1 MDKVVVYTGSRNLYK
16 DMAIAATRLVA
27 RQIKPVDRIYFLIE
41 DDDIGDLK
49 VPKCVRFINV
59 SNQKIFRHDG
69 PNMRSRFTY
78 LALIR
83 AAYTKILPEDVKKV
97 LQLDVDTIVMGDL
110 SYLWSIDMTN
120 AYFAAVE
127 EKYSNWKLYDKKYYN
142 AGVMLI
148 NLEKTRQ
155 DMIDDKMI
163 DYLNRNELKY
173 IDQDAWNIFGV
184 SRAKDLPVEYNE
196 TFVTGY
202 TDHPYIIHYAGYK
215 DWHGGDPM
223 CPRLEHRLA
232 AELEWAGKY
241 DDPFKEV

>member
-16 DMAIAATRLVA
+16 DMAIAATRLVS
-27 RQIKPVDRIYFLIE
+27 RQIKPVDKIYFLIE

-49 VPKCVRFINV
+49 VPKCVEFINV
-59 SNQKIFRHDG
+59 SDQKIFPIDS

-83 AAYTKILPEDVKKV
+83 SAYTKILPANVKRV

-110 SYLWSIDMTN
+110 SYLWDIDLTD

-127 EKYSNWKLYDKKYYN
+127 EKLSNYKLFNKKYYN

-148 NLEKTRQ
+148 NLEKTRK
-155 DMIDDKMI
+155 DLIDDQMI
-163 DYLNRNELKY
+163 DYLNKGELPY

-184 SRAKDLPVEYNE
+184 DKAIDLPVEYNE

-202 TDHPYIIHYAGYK
+202 TDHPYIVHYAGYK
-215 DWHGGDPM
+215 DWHGEDPR
-223 CPRLEHRLA
+223 CPRLEHRYQ
-232 AELEWAGKY
+232 AELEWSEKY
-241 DDPFKEV
+241 SDVQ